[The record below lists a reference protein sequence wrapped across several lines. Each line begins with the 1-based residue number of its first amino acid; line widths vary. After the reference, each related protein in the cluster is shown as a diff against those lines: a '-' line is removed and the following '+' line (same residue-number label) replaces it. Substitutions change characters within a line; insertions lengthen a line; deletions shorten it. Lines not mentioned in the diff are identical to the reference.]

1 MSDRAT
7 CWSVTINNPLP
18 ADDENIALAKQKSG
32 WKVEGQLEKGE
43 NGTPHYQLMVKTP
56 QTRFGSIK
64 KAFPRAHIEPAR
76 NQKALSEY
84 VSKEDTRIGSLP
96 SNNKYPS
103 LIGLWELFYDYL
115 RTEQLAI
122 PDDEEARLVIFDTF
136 IRLYIELGY
145 HIETMG
151 VNPQMRSAVKKYLP
165 SLMFRAEKIRR
176 QTDRQTDANNLSDS
190 SIHDG
195 ATSESE
201 QDETQSQTSQST
213 QSTSGS
219 TIRLG

>member
-18 ADDENIALAKQKSG
+18 ADDENIARAKQKSG

-64 KAFPRAHIEPAR
+64 KAFPRAHIEIAR
-76 NQKALSEY
+76 NMKALSEY
-84 VSKEDTRIGSLP
+84 VHKEETKIGSLP
-96 SNNKYPS
+96 LNDKYPS
-103 LIGLWELFYDYL
+103 LTALWELFDQYL
-115 RTEQLAI
+115 RTDHQSI
-122 PDDEEARLVIFDTF
+122 PDGEEDRLVLFDRF
-136 IRLYIELGY
+136 IGLYIELGY

-151 VNPQMRSAVKKYLP
+151 VNPQIRSAVKKYLP
-165 SLMFRAEKIRR
+165 SLIFRAKKIRR
-176 QTDRQTDANNLSDS
+176 QTDRQTDENLISES

-195 ATSESE
+195 TTISHGEE
-201 QDETQSQTSQST
+201 RTDEERSQTT
-213 QSTSGS
+213 TSDWS
-219 TIRLG
+219 DED